1 MTSLPEIVDN
11 PSNTLHDMIRTIRR
25 AVRDAIAARAAQP
38 KHSVRIARPSR
49 ARRAARTHPDDEP
62 IAMELQLWHGRLNA
76 KRFDDALST
85 IPVRVLRRM
94 RSRLGHYAP
103 AQRGQ
108 PAEIAISTRHV
119 KRHGFEQALQTL
131 LHEMVHQWQDEMK
144 LPLGHGPDFR
154 EKARAVGI
162 TARAK
167 RSVD

>member
-1 MTSLPEIVDN
+1 MTSLRE
-11 PSNTLHDMIRTIRR
+11 MMRTIRR
-25 AVRDAIAARAAQP
+25 AVRDAIEARAAQP
-38 KHSVRIARPSR
+38 KRSARTARPPR
-49 ARRAARTHPDDEP
+49 AKRMVRTHPDDEP

-76 KRFDDALST
+76 ERFDGRLAT
-85 IPVRVLRRM
+85 IAVRVSRRM

-103 AQRGQ
+103 AQRGS

-131 LHEMVHQWQDEMK
+131 LHEMVHQWQDEAK

-154 EKARAVGI
+154 AKAREVGI